1 MIYQITE
8 DDIKQCI
15 NFSTKYFLDPSK
27 PRAGRTTGT
36 YRGLGTMI
44 DNWLVGKLIEIGVK
58 KIIEDAGFKKIL
70 NLDFEIHQGT
80 NDPDIVSVTEN
91 STAREPKL
99 FIEIKN
105 SSEGDNYIGLT
116 K

>member
-1 MIYQITE
+1 MIYHITE

-15 NFSTKYFLDPSK
+15 DFSTKYFLDPNK

-58 KIIEDAGFKKIL
+58 KIIESVGYRKLL
-70 NLDFEIHQGT
+70 NLLESHLLHRDQR
-80 NDPDIVSVTEN
+80 V
-91 STAREPKL
+91 
-99 FIEIKN
+99 FIN
-105 SSEGDNYIGLT
+105 GSES
-116 K
+116 KWA